1 MTHIARVLFVLTLT
15 LPFPAAAQSPAPQ
28 ERQQTDPDARLDPL
42 QPDFALAALPTT
54 LRVPRGKWG
63 FRITHRF
70 TRPLGEG
77 NFGDLASDAFGF
89 DGGAQIGLELRYGL
103 LTGTQIGVH
112 RTSDKSVQFFGQHN
126 FMNERDGRLVGLDAI
141 VTAEGLDNFQEHY
154 RAGLGVLIS
163 RNLGGRAALYAEP
176 IFVANANPFDDGDQ
190 HTFMLGLG
198 GRVRVRPTVYL
209 LAEITPRLAGYDPD
223 AHQMSF
229 GIEKR
234 AGGHL
239 FQINFS
245 NGFGTTL
252 GQLAQGARNYDDW
265 FIGFNIAR
273 KFFR

>member
-1 MTHIARVLFVLTLT
+1 MTRIVLALLILLPTLSST
-15 LPFPAAAQSPAPQ
+15 AAAQGGTSQQSPPA
-28 ERQQTDPDARLDPL
+28 DPDVRLDPL

-54 LRVPRGKWG
+54 LRVPRSKWG

-70 TRPLGEG
+70 TRPLGQG
-77 NFGDLASDAFGF
+77 DFGDLASDAFGF

-103 LTGTQIGVH
+103 LPGTQIGVH
-112 RTSDKSVQFFGQHN
+112 RTSDKSIQFFGQHN
-126 FMNERDGRLVGLDAI
+126 FISERNGGALGLDAI

-154 RAGLGVLIS
+154 RAGVGALIS
-163 RNLGGRAALYAEP
+163 RTLGTVAAVYAEP
-176 IFVANANPFDDGDQ
+176 IFVANANPFDTGDE

-198 GRVRVRPTVYL
+198 ARARVRPTVYL
-209 LAEITPRLAGYDPD
+209 LAEITPRLAGYDPE

-265 FIGFNIAR
+265 YIGFNISR